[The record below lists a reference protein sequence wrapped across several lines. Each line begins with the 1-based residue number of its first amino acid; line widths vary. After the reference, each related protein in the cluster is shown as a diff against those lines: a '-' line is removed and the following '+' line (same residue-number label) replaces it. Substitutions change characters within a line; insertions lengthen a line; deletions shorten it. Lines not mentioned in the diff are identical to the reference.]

1 MLSNRSTGTVSVS
14 PAGVGACRPTWRE
27 LDDDLMH
34 SAVVVVDSREAAG
47 KESGD
52 IILSGVCTN
61 VWGGVCVG
69 RGEGKKCVCGGR
81 GEGRKY
87 VCVCGKGEGRRCV
100 CGEGRRCVCVE
111 GGGMCVWKGGTKMGG
126 LQLLVDFAVTWLS
139 LFLQLY
145 FTCDLKLLAP
155 CVCVGGGVC

>member
-61 VWGGVCVG
+61 VWGGACVG
-69 RGEGKKCVCGGR
+69 RGEGR
-81 GEGRKY
+81 G
-87 VCVCGKGEGRRCV
+87 VCVCGEGGGEEVCV
-100 CGEGRRCVCVE
+100 CVGRGEGRRCVCVE
-111 GGGMCVWKGGTKMGG
+111 GGGRVEQRWVWWSP
-126 LQLLVDFAVTWLS
+126 AVGS
-139 LFLQLY
+139 
-145 FTCDLKLLAP
+145 CDMDYQVVIFYLRS
-155 CVCVGGGVC
+155 

>member
-1 MLSNRSTGTVSVS
+1 MLSNRSTDTVSVS
-14 PAGVGACRPTWRE
+14 PAGVGACRPIWRE

-69 RGEGKKCVCGGR
+69 REKGRRCVGRGGGVCVWEGRGEEVCVCGGR
-81 GEGRKY
+81 G
-87 VCVCGKGEGRRCV
+87 
-100 CGEGRRCVCVE
+100 
-111 GGGMCVWKGGTKMGG
+111 KGGTKMG
-126 LQLLVDFAVTWLS
+126 VVVSNCW
-139 LFLQLY
+139 
-145 FTCDLKLLAP
+145 
-155 CVCVGGGVC
+155 

>member
-1 MLSNRSTGTVSVS
+1 MLSNRSTDTVSVS
-14 PAGVGACRPTWRE
+14 PAGVGACRPIWRE

-69 RGEGKKCVCGGR
+69 RGEGRGVCVWGGGRGGGVCGGR
-81 GEGRKY
+81 E
-87 VCVCGKGEGRRCV
+87 EGRRCV
-100 CGEGRRCVCVE
+100 CGEGGGEEVCVCGE
-111 GGGMCVWKGGTKMGG
+111 GGGEEVCVWGEGGGEEVCVCGRGGEEEVCVCGGWWNKDG
-126 LQLLVDFAVTWLS
+126 LQLLVAV
-139 LFLQLY
+139 
-145 FTCDLKLLAP
+145 LA
-155 CVCVGGGVC
+155 